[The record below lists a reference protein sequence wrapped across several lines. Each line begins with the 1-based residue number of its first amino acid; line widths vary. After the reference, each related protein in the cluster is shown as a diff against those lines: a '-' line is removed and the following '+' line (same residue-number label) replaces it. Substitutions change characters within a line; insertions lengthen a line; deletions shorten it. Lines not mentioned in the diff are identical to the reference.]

1 MKKFYVLLLVSLFC
15 LGLQAEG
22 WRTGEM
28 EVKVYLNQPADYET
42 LYTFHYDGE
51 VYPGFARMFLL
62 PSELARIQESG
73 LQTEIL
79 IGNLNEYYK
88 DFWQTDDAYHSY
100 DQMVALA
107 DSLVAAFPNIC
118 TKHIFGTSLENRQLA
133 ALKISDN
140 SATDENEAEVMF
152 DGGIHGDEIGG
163 PENCIRFARD
173 LCLAYGNDPTLTDLI
188 DNREIWIYYMVNPD
202 GRVHMQRENMNGVDL
217 NRDYGYMW
225 DAWSGSTGAY
235 SQVETKALRN
245 CAFDNQFVVHTTY
258 HSGTEIV
265 SYPWSYRPD
274 ASPDQAHIH
283 QLAGIYSSQ
292 SGYGYLEYG
301 QGYSSMYAI
310 NGSTKDGNYGANGA
324 ISWSIEI
331 SMDKQPPASQIMQY
345 YNYNKPSMIALIEYA
360 GYGIQGT
367 VKDAGTGNAIP
378 ALIFV
383 NSYYPTTTDPVV
395 GDYHKYILPGTYTV
409 KVVANGYQSQTAT
422 NVVVT
427 AGGATVKDFLLTPQ
441 AGQFAHRFCSS
452 QIPDNNYSDEGKTF
466 ASLGPPDNVNYS
478 IGKNGWCVLDL
489 LTPIPD
495 GAGPDIKVFEG
506 DASPEGYTCYVG
518 QSMDGPWHS
527 LGAGTATMGF
537 DIALSG
543 LTEARYVKIVDDGD
557 GSANQADAG
566 FDLDA
571 VSKLDPVSGVYL
583 AMTSV
588 TIDDAGGNNNGKI
601 DPGETVNLIV
611 TLKNNGD
618 ADATNVT
625 GTLSCSS
632 SFIVINTASAGFGNI
647 GPGQTANGTF
657 TVTAGA
663 TTPAGTTADML
674 LDVTCN
680 GGAYTNSF
688 TMSFVIGQIPVLIVN
703 WDGNNNSA
711 GDMQSAV
718 VANGLSADLQTSLPS
733 GLSQYSSIFVCLG
746 VYSDNH
752 VLSTSEGQQLATYL
766 NAGGNLYMEGGDT
779 WYYDDPTAVHPMFN
793 INGEGDGSSDL
804 GTILGQ
810 TGTFTEGMTFSYSG
824 DNNWIDHLSAVS
836 PAVLIFKNQSP
847 VYGTGVANDAGAYR
861 TIGCSHEFG
870 GLDDGTSPST
880 KAELMYEYLN
890 FFGLIAIGPV
900 AAFTANN
907 TQPCTGAT
915 VHFTD
920 NSAGNPTSWSWT
932 FEGGTPSTS
941 IQQNPDVVYANA
953 GTFDVTLTVSD
964 GTNSNT
970 LTKNDYITAITQPG
984 QAAQPAGDIWV
995 CTNLVTTSLY
1005 TTTGGTGASSYV
1017 WQLLP
1022 AAAGSIAGSGT
1033 TGTVSWTNSWEG
1045 TATIQVKGV
1054 NACGEGPFSDPLN
1067 VTCQICSGIGNTT
1080 ASRGLR
1086 IEPNPNDGC
1095 FKITGGQV
1103 FENRSLK
1110 IEVFDAMA
1118 NIIYAG
1124 QATGKPALNEEIVLD
1139 HPRPGLYVVRLSGDG
1154 KVYTGKF
1161 IIR

>member
-1 MKKFYVLLLVSLFC
+1 MKKLYVLLLVSLAC
-15 LGLQAEG
+15 LGLQAQG

-28 EVKVYLNQPADYET
+28 EVKVHLNQPADYET
-42 LYTFHYDGE
+42 LYTFHYDGD

-62 PSELARIQESG
+62 PSELARLTEAG

-88 DFWQTDDAYHSY
+88 DFWLTDDAYHSY
-100 DQMVALA
+100 DQTVALA
-107 DSLVAAFPNIC
+107 DSLAATFPNFC
-118 TKHIFGTSLENRQLA
+118 TKHMFGTSMQGRELA

-140 SATDENEAEVMF
+140 SPVDENEAEVMF

-202 GRVHMQRENMNGVDL
+202 GKALMQRENYAGVDL

-258 HSGTEIV
+258 HSGTEYI

-274 ASPDQAHIH
+274 QAPDQAHIH
-283 QLAGIYSSQ
+283 QLAGIYSSL
-292 SGYGYLEYG
+292 SGYSNLEYG
-301 QGYSSMYAI
+301 QGYSGMYAI

-324 ISWSIEI
+324 VSWSIEI
-331 SMDKQPPASQIMQY
+331 SYDKQPPASQIMLY
-345 YNYNKPSMIALIEYA
+345 YNNNKPSMIALIEYA

-367 VKDAGTGNAIP
+367 VKDAGTGNPIP

-383 NSYYPTTTDPVV
+383 NDFYPTTTDPVV
-395 GDYHKYILPGTYTV
+395 GDYHKYLLPGTYTV
-409 KVVANGYQSQTAT
+409 KVVANGYQSQTAA

-427 AGGATVKDFLLTPQ
+427 AGSAAVKDFLLTPQ

-466 ASLGPPDNVNYS
+466 AALGPPDDVNYS
-478 IGKNGWCVLDL
+478 IGKNGWCVLDM

-618 ADATNVT
+618 ADANNVT
-625 GTLSCSS
+625 GALSCSS
-632 SFIVINTASAGFGNI
+632 PYIVINTASAAFGNI

-657 TVTAGA
+657 TVTAS
-663 TTPAGTTADML
+663 TSTPAGTTAEML

-680 GGAYTNSF
+680 GGAYSNSF
-688 TMSFVIGQIPVLIVN
+688 TMNFVIGQIPVLIVN

-711 GDMQSAV
+711 GDMQTAV
-718 VANGLSADLQTSLPS
+718 AANGLSADLLTSLPS
-733 GLSQYSSIFVCLG
+733 GLTQYSSIFVCLG
-746 VYSDNH
+746 IYSDNH
-752 VLSTSEGQQLATYL
+752 ALSTSEGQQLADYL

-779 WYYDDPTAVHPMFN
+779 WYYDDQTAVHPMFN
-793 INGEGDGSSDL
+793 INGEDDGSSDL

-810 TGTFTEGMTFSYSG
+810 SGTFTQGMTFNYSG
-824 DNNWIDHLSAVS
+824 DNNWIDQISAIS
-836 PAVLIFKNQSP
+836 PAVLILKNQSP
-847 VYGTGVANDAGAYR
+847 AYGTGVAYDAGNYK

-870 GLDDGTSPST
+870 GLDDGTPPST
-880 KAELMYEYLN
+880 KAELMHEYLD
-890 FFGLIAIGPV
+890 FFGLITSGPV
-900 AAFTANN
+900 AAFTADN
-907 TQPCTGAT
+907 TGICAGGT

-920 NSAGNPTSWSWT
+920 NSTGNVTSWSWT

-941 IQQNPDVVYANA
+941 IQQNPTVVYAIA
-953 GTFDVTLTVSD
+953 GTYDVTLTVSD

-970 LTKNDYITAITQPG
+970 LTKNDYITAVNQPG
-984 QAAQPAGDIWV
+984 QAAQPDGDILV
-995 CTNLVTTSLY
+995 CTNLVSTSLY
-1005 TTTGGTGASSYV
+1005 TTAGVTGAASYG
-1017 WQLLP
+1017 WQIQP
-1022 AAAGSIAGSGT
+1022 AAAGSITGNGT
-1033 TGTVSWTNSWEG
+1033 TGTVAWTNSWEG

-1054 NACGEGPFSDPLN
+1054 NACGEGPFSDPLT
-1067 VTCQICSGIGNTT
+1067 VTCQVCSGIGCTT
-1080 ASRGLR
+1080 SPARLQ

-1095 FKITGGQV
+1095 FKITGGQD
-1103 FENRSLK
+1103 FKNNNLT
-1110 IEVFDAMA
+1110 IEVFDALA
-1118 NIIYAG
+1118 NIVYARQTAG
-1124 QATGKPALNEEIVLD
+1124 MQALNEEVVLD
-1139 HPRPGLYVVRLSGDG
+1139 RPLPGLYFVRLSGDG